1 MVIVEGAGNV
11 AAMVSRP
18 SPFQPGKR
26 AARCRCGRQT
36 PQLLTKSDQGKA
48 GVVALDAVEGARRS
62 SGHGVEAVAVQ

>member
-11 AAMVSRP
+11 AAMVWP
-18 SPFQPGKR
+18 SPFQPGKH
-26 AARCRCGRQT
+26 AARCHCGRQT

-48 GVVALDAVEGARRS
+48 GVVTLDAVEGARQS

>member
-26 AARCRCGRQT
+26 AARCHCGRQT
-36 PQLLTKSDQGKA
+36 PQLLTKSGRA
-48 GVVALDAVEGARRS
+48 EAEAAAVHNKSQKRRGIEG
-62 SGHGVEAVAVQ
+62 E